1 MLEVVGRTEGEKFPK
16 DEAFARHGHM
26 KLVDR
31 QLLRGMCEKKAPV
44 VQSRFGKRH
53 LGS

>member
-1 MLEVVGRTEGEKFPK
+1 MLEVVGRAEGEKF
-16 DEAFARHGHM
+16 EAFARHGHM